1 MNWEYIPMPCK
12 DIAKELLILLGLS
25 LFIAF
30 TANYF
35 SPAGIALF
43 GQWDTS
49 QGVITAK
56 PKNDP
61 VVHEF
66 EIKDANTAKEIYDTG
81 KAVFVDARS
90 YEAFIDGHIKDAV
103 SIPAN
108 QFFEFIDHFKT
119 KYLSTTHIITYC
131 SGRECNDSHE
141 LAQYLIG
148 EGYANIKVFID
159 GYPEWERKGYPVER

>member
-1 MNWEYIPMPCK
+1 MPYK
-12 DIAKELLILLGLS
+12 DIAKELIILLG
-25 LFIAF
+25 FAVIAAF
-30 TANYF
+30 TVNYF
-35 SPAGIALF
+35 SPNGIALF

-61 VVHEF
+61 VTDSF

-90 YEAFIDGHIKDAV
+90 YEAFIDGHIKNAV
-103 SIPAN
+103 SIPTG
-108 QFFEFIDHFKT
+108 QSIEFIDHFKT
-119 KYLSTTHIITYC
+119 KYPSTTPVITYC

-148 EGYANIKVFID
+148 EGYANVKVFID
-159 GYPEWERKGYPVER
+159 GYQGWKRKGYPLEQ

>member
-1 MNWEYIPMPCK
+1 MPYK
-12 DIAKELLILLGLS
+12 DIAKELIILVG
-25 LFIAF
+25 FAVIAAF
-30 TANYF
+30 TVNYF
-35 SPAGIALF
+35 SPNGIALF

-61 VVHEF
+61 VTGGF
-66 EIKDANTAKEIYDTG
+66 EIKDANTAKKIYDSG

-90 YEAFIDGHIKDAV
+90 YESFVDGHIKDAV
-103 SIPAN
+103 SIPTS
-108 QFFEFIDHFKT
+108 QFIEFIDHFKT
-119 KYLSTTHIITYC
+119 QYPSTTPVITYC

-148 EGYANIKVFID
+148 EGYENVKVFID
-159 GYPEWERKGYPVER
+159 GYPEWERKGYPVEQ

>member
-1 MNWEYIPMPCK
+1 MLYK
-12 DIAKELLILLGLS
+12 DIAKELIILLG
-25 LFIAF
+25 FAVIAAF
-30 TANYF
+30 TVNYV
-35 SPAGIALF
+35 SPNGIALF

-61 VVHEF
+61 VTDSF
-66 EIKDANTAKEIYDTG
+66 EIKDANTAKKIYGAG

-103 SIPAN
+103 SIPTG
-108 QFFEFIDHFKT
+108 QFVEFIDHFKT
-119 KYLSTTHIITYC
+119 KYPSTTPVITYC

-148 EGYANIKVFID
+148 EGYENVKVFID
-159 GYPEWERKGYPVER
+159 GYPEWERKGYPVEQ

>member
-1 MNWEYIPMPCK
+1 MPYK
-12 DIAKELLILLGLS
+12 DIAKELIIILG
-25 LFIAF
+25 FAVIAAF
-30 TANYF
+30 TINYL
-35 SPAGIALF
+35 SPNGIALF

-61 VVHEF
+61 VAGGF
-66 EIKDANTAKEIYDTG
+66 EIKDANTAKEIYDSG

-90 YEAFIDGHIKDAV
+90 YEAFIDGHIKNAV
-103 SIPAN
+103 SIPTN

-119 KYLSTTHIITYC
+119 KYPSTIPVITYC

-141 LAQYLIG
+141 LAQYFIG
-148 EGYANIKVFID
+148 EGYANVKVFID
-159 GYPEWERKGYPVER
+159 GYQEWKTKGYPVE

>member
-1 MNWEYIPMPCK
+1 MPYK
-12 DIAKELLILLGLS
+12 DIIKELLILLGIAVIS
-25 LFIAF
+25 AF
-30 TANYF
+30 TVNNF

-49 QGVITAK
+49 IGVITAR
-56 PKNDP
+56 PRNDS
-61 VVHEF
+61 VTYGF
-66 EIKDANTAKEIYDTG
+66 KIKDVNTAKEFYDAG

-90 YEAFIDGHIKDAV
+90 YEAFIDGHIKNAV
-103 SIPAN
+103 SIPAS

-119 KYLSTTHIITYC
+119 KYPSTTLVITYC

-148 EGYANIKVFID
+148 EGYENVKVFID
-159 GYPEWERKGYPVER
+159 GYPEWQKKGYPVEQ